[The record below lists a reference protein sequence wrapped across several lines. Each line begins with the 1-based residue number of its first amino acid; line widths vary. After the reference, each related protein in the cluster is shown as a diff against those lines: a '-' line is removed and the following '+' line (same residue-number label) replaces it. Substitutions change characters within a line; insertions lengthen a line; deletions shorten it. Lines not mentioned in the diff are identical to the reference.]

1 MYKALSAVIKAA
13 ALKLLMMSTVAFEA
27 IVNPPD
33 GVVLAVAWA
42 LSRTRR
48 SATAREVCLMVGL
61 LMLT

>member
-13 ALKLLMMSTVAFEA
+13 ALKLLMMSTVTLLEIPIAP
-27 IVNPPD
+27 V
-33 GVVLAVAWA
+33 GGVLAVAWA